1 MRTQT
6 VTSKELLTT
15 PARPSSV
22 SAVQA
27 WVRALEASNRLT
39 ANADRTLG
47 VVLDELAER
56 HGDALAILSSSL
68 GYSFRTLARRAR
80 RYTRWARAHGYGPGD
95 VVALLSPN
103 QPDYFAAWVGI
114 SRAGATVALINTN
127 LAERVLAHC
136 LGVCGARA
144 LLLAPELRRAYAS
157 ALPHLPFQPV
167 VWSFEGA
174 GGLDLAAYE
183 DGPLPAQQGAYATL
197 PDRALL
203 IFTSGTTGL
212 PKAANV
218 SHARV
223 LTWCGWFA
231 GMMDAGVSDRLYNC
245 LPMYHSVGG
254 VVAVG
259 GALLN
264 GGSVFVRERF
274 SATAF
279 WPEVVR
285 YECTLFQY
293 IGELCRFL
301 LAQPP
306 QAAERMHRLRLAC
319 GNGLREDVWTAF
331 QERFAIPRVLEFYAA
346 TEGSFSLYN
355 VEGRPGAI
363 GRVPSFLAHRFPAAI
378 VRYDSVIGEPVRD
391 AEGRCLRCEPGEV
404 GEAIGRIAAP
414 KEGGPNRFEGY
425 TSRVDGDR
433 KILHDVFQAGD
444 AWFRTGDLMRRD
456 EAGFFYFVDRI
467 GDTFRWKGENVST
480 TEVADVLTACPGVQ
494 AAAVYG
500 VEAAHCDGRAGMA
513 AITVGPAFDLEDFGR
528 RVDEALPSYA
538 RPVFLRI
545 CDDLQTTETFK
556 LKKATLASEG
566 FDPAHVRDAVYVLQA
581 GAYQRLGDAAYARLL
596 AGELRL

>member
-1 MRTQT
+1 MRAQT
-6 VTSKELLTT
+6 VTSGQPLKS
-15 PARPSSV
+15 PARPASA
-22 SAVQA
+22 SAVHA
-27 WVRALEASNRLT
+27 WVRALDVSSRLT
-39 ANADRTLG
+39 ADVDRTLG

-56 HGDALAILSSSL
+56 HGDAPAILSSSTW
-68 GYSFRTLARRAR
+68 YSFRTLASLAR
-80 RYTRWARAHGYGPGD
+80 SYTRWAQAHGYGPGD

-114 SRAGATVALINTN
+114 SRAGATVALINTS
-127 LAERVLAHC
+127 LAGRALAHC

-157 ALPHLPFQPV
+157 ASPHLPSQPV
-167 VWSFEGA
+167 VWSFGGA
-174 GGLDLAAYE
+174 DGLDLGSYE
-183 DGPLPAQQGAYATL
+183 DGPLPAQQVAYATL

-231 GMMDAGVSDRLYNC
+231 GMMDAGPSDRLYNC

-279 WPEVVR
+279 WQEIVR

-306 QAAERMHRLRLAC
+306 QAAERTHRLRLAC

-363 GRVPSFLAHRFPAAI
+363 GRVPAFLAHRFPAAI
-378 VRYDSVIGEPVRD
+378 VRYDAAIGEPARD
-391 AEGRCLRCEPGEV
+391 AEGRCLRCKAGEV

-414 KEGGPNRFEGY
+414 NDGGANRFEGY
-425 TSRVDGDR
+425 TNRADSER
-433 KILHDVFQAGD
+433 KVLHDVFEAGD

-480 TEVADVLTACPGVQ
+480 TEVADALTACPGVE

-513 AITVGPAFDLEDFGR
+513 AITIGPTFDLEGFGHH
-528 RVDEALPSYA
+528 VNEVLPSYA

-556 LKKATLASEG
+556 LKKAALADEG
-566 FDPAHVRDAVYVLQA
+566 FDPAHVPDMVFVLQA
-581 GAYQRLGDAAYARLL
+581 DAYQRLDGAAYARLL